1 MNPKMNMKLELNMA
15 SLKALVPVLQKA
27 QPYLFALVI
36 VGAFGYTAYIINA
49 ALNVEAAESQTSI
62 KALPKITFDKK
73 TMESLKNR
81 DKVDSNVPLDLGGAN
96 PF

>member
-62 KALPKITFDKK
+62 KALPRRVWRWSGVWRFAPA
-73 TMESLKNR
+73 R
-81 DKVDSNVPLDLGGAN
+81 LGARS
-96 PF
+96 FRL